1 MRFSLPSIKFS
12 LRECARSL
20 LPLLLI
26 LLALPLLLGAKGC
39 SDSEQC
45 KAAKEAE
52 RAICGAAPE
61 SPSCQAARQ
70 AVADLCKQAECPAPP
85 DGVKVCEGG
94 DPSKWCGCWTCS
106 ARGNYTPTVMQ
117 ACPDCRTTGCP
128 PGQHCRV
135 ENVHGTGESGAP
147 GWASSMASCVPDP
160 PPPAPTC
167 VTTPCAPGYHC
178 QEQATGPV
186 CVPDPMP
193 PEQPAMKFP
202 VRFPKVG
209 VRVYSNNHKYGNG
222 LDGTPR
228 IGSSGDPELCEALH
242 HVPVP
247 RGDCHFDSDVWR
259 GDSVLRGRYEMW
271 VLAGARDGQP
281 LPAAPLGLVWEY
293 KSGPER
299 GRCHDDRVSAAVS
312 CDHFGNA
319 ATRDDPNTPAFE
331 GLPAELGAQRD
342 AYGPYAGF
350 FTMPQCPHTPADFG
364 PDGRLLSSAPECS
377 VRSCPP
383 LAEEEDSACGPWTL
397 VDWR

>member
-1 MRFSLPSIKFS
+1 MNLW
-12 LRECARSL
+12 
-20 LPLLLI
+20 
-26 LLALPLLLGAKGC
+26 LALKVFFGIADSATKGKRIVVGKGDNVIVDLDRLPAGDPGHDVDPRPR
-39 SDSEQC
+39 SGIL
-45 KAAKEAE
+45 KLFAVVWVAALMSTA
-52 RAICGAAPE
+52 CGFW
-61 SPSCQAARQ
+61 
-70 AVADLCKQAECPAPP
+70 
-85 DGVKVCEGG
+85 VKVI
-94 DPSKWCGCWTCS
+94 DAVPQPPVVTPVPTPVPVP
-106 ARGNYTPTVMQ
+106 TPT
-117 ACPDCRTTGCP
+117 PTP
-128 PGQHCRV
+128 PPV
-135 ENVHGTGESGAP
+135 V
-147 GWASSMASCVPDP
+147 VPP
-160 PPPAPTC
+160 PVVTPPPA
-167 VTTPCAPGYHC
+167 A
-178 QEQATGPV
+178 Q
-186 CVPDPMP
+186 
-193 PEQPAMKFP
+193 FP
-202 VRFPKVG
+202 VRFPRVG

-247 RGDCHFDSDVWR
+247 RGDCHFDSDVWG
-259 GDSVLRGRYEMW
+259 GDTVLRGRYEMW

-319 ATRDDPNTPAFE
+319 ATRDDPNTPEFE

-383 LAEEEDSACGPWTL
+383 LAEEEDSACGPWVEVT
-397 VDWR
+397 WK